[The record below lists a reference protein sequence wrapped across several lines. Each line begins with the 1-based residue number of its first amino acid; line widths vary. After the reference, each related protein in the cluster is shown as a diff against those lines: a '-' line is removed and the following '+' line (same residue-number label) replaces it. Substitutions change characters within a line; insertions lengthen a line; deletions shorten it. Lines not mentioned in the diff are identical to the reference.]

1 MGGGGGESGRLG
13 RRSRDS
19 KQPKSIAWRVCLFG
33 LYIRK
38 RKRKKVFKKRVVD
51 GEEEGSYNRIFDNTG
66 FSCFCPAPASR
77 SVVNVI

>member
-1 MGGGGGESGRLG
+1 MGGESGRLG

-38 RKRKKVFKKRVVD
+38 RKKRVVD